1 MKLTSLYICFLFSLA
16 LSIDISFIDNDEDWQ
31 QLQNKEIKIYH
42 KIINDQPYCKASKI
56 FSFNSYEIKSVLDDK
71 KNYPKNFKRIMFCD
85 SINKDVVHIGVK
97 LPFPFNPRDYV
108 VKYKYIKKYNRAY
121 YVYSSI
127 QETTFKNTSSFI
139 RLPNA
144 SGIWLMEP
152 INKKQAKLTYMWQ
165 GELLGNFPS
174 WVLHRAWKAQGNEL
188 LTELEKA
195 LNNLN

>member
-1 MKLTSLYICFLFSLA
+1 MKLTFLYICFLFSLA
-16 LSIDISFIDNDEDWQ
+16 LSIDISYIDNDEDWQ

-56 FSFNSYEIKSVLDDK
+56 FSFNSYEIKSILDDK

-108 VKYKYIKKYNRAY
+108 VEYKYFKNDGKEY
-121 YVYSSI
+121 YIYSSVQKSTI
-127 QETTFKNTSSFI
+127 KNTSRFI

-144 SGIWLMEP
+144 SGIWLMEQVS
-152 INKKQAKLTYMWQ
+152 KDKTKLTYLWQ
-165 GELLGNFPS
+165 GELLGSFPS
-174 WVLHRAWKAQGNEL
+174 WVLKRVWKEQGNEL
-188 LTELEKA
+188 LTQLEIA
-195 LNNLN
+195 LENN